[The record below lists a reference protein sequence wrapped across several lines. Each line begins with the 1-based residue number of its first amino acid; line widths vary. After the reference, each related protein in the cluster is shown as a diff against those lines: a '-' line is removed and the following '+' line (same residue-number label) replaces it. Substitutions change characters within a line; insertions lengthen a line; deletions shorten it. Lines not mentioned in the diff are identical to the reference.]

1 MDTTTLKGS
10 KASKGRTGEA
20 VRGKA
25 VVINN
30 PKDMDKFQEGDI
42 LVTHMTAP
50 DFVPMMSKAAAVVT
64 EIGGRL
70 CHAAIVSRELGIPA
84 VVMVKDARE
93 LLNGKDV
100 TVNGTTAEV
109 IIHG

>member
-1 MDTTTLKGS
+1 MDTVLTGS
-10 KASKGRTGEA
+10 KASKGRTGES
-20 VRGKA
+20 VRGRA
-25 VVINN
+25 VVVND

-42 LVTHMTAP
+42 LVTYMTDP
-50 DFVPMMSKAAAVVT
+50 DFVPMMSKAGAVVT

-84 VVMVKDARE
+84 VVIVKDARS

-109 IIHG
+109 VVHG

>member
-1 MDTTTLKGS
+1 MDTVLTGS
-10 KASKGRTGEA
+10 KASKGKGES

-25 VVINN
+25 VAINN
-30 PKDMDKFQEGDI
+30 PKDLGNFKEGDI
-42 LVTHMTAP
+42 LVTYMTDP
-50 DFVPMMSKAAAVVT
+50 DYVPMMSKAAAVVT

-84 VVMVKDARE
+84 VVMVEDARK

-109 IIHG
+109 IVHG

>member
-1 MDTTTLKGS
+1 MDTVLTGS
-10 KASKGRTGEA
+10 KASKGRTGES

-30 PKDMDKFQEGDI
+30 PKDMGKFKEGDI
-42 LVTHMTAP
+42 LVTHMTDP

-84 VVMVKDARE
+84 VVMVEDARK

-109 IIHG
+109 IVHG